1 MLCHCTCPECPRVSA
16 FRNTLYYNVVQREQ
30 ILKRKTGARRLLS
43 SHFSHIYCEIFFL
56 TPDAQLSLLLSTQK
70 LCSPLPCWLAELTLP
85 VSPSRMTARKLLQ
98 RNLKTIKYKMSR
110 WQVAV
115 NGRCHRGTTS
125 AHAELHSQSP
135 NKSRHRWRCLSETV
149 PAAQTLRLWQRIWAL
164 ARSFSDNEL

>member
-1 MLCHCTCPECPRVSA
+1 MLCHCTCPACPRVSA

-110 WQVAV
+110 WQVASPLRERPMSPWHHFSACWAALTKSKQEPSPV
-115 NGRCHRGTTS
+115 EVSVRDCPSSTDLTTVTKNLGIGK
-125 AHAELHSQSP
+125 EL
-135 NKSRHRWRCLSETV
+135 
-149 PAAQTLRLWQRIWAL
+149 
-164 ARSFSDNEL
+164 